1 MSRFYITTAIDYVNS
16 RPHLGTAYEKIAA
29 DVIARYHRLCGFDT
43 HFVMGNDEH
52 SQNVFRKAREL
63 GEDPLAYCDRMAQE
77 FLEVWRRLDISFDDF
92 IRTTEPRHKAG
103 VQELVRRMTAAGD
116 IFEGFYEGWYCV
128 SCEAFKQEKDLID
141 GTCPIHRTKPDWIRE
156 KNHFF
161 RLSSYRDRLLAHF
174 SSQTD
179 FLVPDVRR
187 NEIVNLIEGGLEDI
201 SVSRAGQSWGIPMPD
216 DPASVIYVWV
226 DALINY
232 LSAVGFGTDQQM
244 VDTWWPA
251 SLHVIGKDITRF
263 HAVIWPAMLMSAGLP
278 VPRQIFGHGWVNYKG
293 EKMSKSLGT
302 AVEPLDA
309 AQRFGPDPLRL
320 YLIKEIAFG
329 SDGDFTWDRFEERYN
344 VDLANNLGNL
354 VSRIAAMAEKYRAGR
369 VSAVG
374 DSGRL
379 AAVAREHVAEYRRH
393 MDEHALEGGAAAA
406 FRIVDAA
413 NEYIASTEPWA
424 LARDPARAD
433 ELSQVLF
440 DVAEALRVAA
450 VLLLPVMPRSS
461 AEILRRV
468 GETTPVEQIRIAD
481 ADWRSTGERVI
492 EKAAALWPRSDP
504 KAGATDPPRQ
514 RNSHTGVERGSGAD
528 RVADEEKT
536 GHKAGSSDR
545 STHVEESKP
554 SETQPAVAP
563 AAAPSAVAASAPQA
577 ADARISIDDFM
588 KIDLRTAKV
597 LTAEKVPNSRKLV
610 KLTIDAGTEQR
621 TLVAGISE
629 AYEPEALIGRTIVVV
644 FNLKPAK
651 LMGIESNGMV
661 LAASPDGG
669 KPILVGFDQ
678 EVPPGARVR

>member
-1 MSRFYITTAIDYVNS
+1 MPRFYITTAIDYVNS

-63 GEDPLAYCDRMAQE
+63 GENPLAYCDRMAQE
-77 FLEVWRRLDISFDDF
+77 FLDVWRRLDISFDDF
-92 IRTTEPRHKAG
+92 IRTTEPRHRAG

-128 SCEAFKQEKDLID
+128 SCEAFKQEKDLIE

-187 NEIVNLIEGGLEDI
+187 NEIVNLIESGLEDI

-216 DPASVIYVWV
+216 DPSSVIYVWV

-232 LSAVGFGTDQQM
+232 LSAVGFGTDPQM
-244 VDTWWPA
+244 VETWWPA
-251 SLHVIGKDITRF
+251 NLHVVGKDITRF

-278 VPRQIFGHGWVNYKG
+278 VPRQVFGHGWVNFKG

-309 AQRFGPDPLRL
+309 AQRFGADPLRL

-329 SDGDFTWDRFEERYN
+329 SDGDFTWERFEERYN

-369 VSAVG
+369 VSAAG
-374 DSGRL
+374 DTGRL
-379 AAVAREHVAEYRRH
+379 AAVTREQVAEYRRQ

-424 LARDPARAD
+424 LARDSARGD

-468 GETTPVEQIRIAD
+468 GETTPVDQIRIAH
-481 ADWRSTGERVI
+481 AAWRSTGERVI
-492 EKAAALWPRSDP
+492 EKAPALWPRSESRT
-504 KAGATDPPRQ
+504 GTTDPPGQ
-514 RNSHTGVERGSGAD
+514 RNS
-528 RVADEEKT
+528 DEAET
-536 GHKAGSSDR
+536 GHTVGSSDR
-545 STHVEESKP
+545 STHVEDSKP
-554 SETQPAVAP
+554 SETQPTAAPAVTPAAAP
-563 AAAPSAVAASAPQA
+563 AAATPVVAASAPQP
-577 ADARISIDDFM
+577 ADTRISIDDFM

-629 AYEPEALIGRTIVVV
+629 AYEPETLVGRTIVVV

-678 EVPPGARVR
+678 EIAPGARVR